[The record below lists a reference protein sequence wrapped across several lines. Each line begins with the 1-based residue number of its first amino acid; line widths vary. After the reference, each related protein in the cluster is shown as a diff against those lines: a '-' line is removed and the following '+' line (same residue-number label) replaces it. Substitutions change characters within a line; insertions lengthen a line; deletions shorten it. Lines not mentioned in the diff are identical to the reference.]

1 MYAALNGHIQTVSLL
16 LRNGADINQV
26 NSCGNNA
33 LMAASNTFK
42 MDVAEL
48 LIRNGAHPDHQ
59 NMVSALSISSR
70 DGVKRL
76 ILTIVWRYCP
86 SDCSRTWARS
96 ANTAAT

>member
-26 NSCGNNA
+26 NSCGNSA

-48 LIRNGAHPDHQ
+48 LLRNGAHFDHQ
-59 NMVSALSISSR
+59 NMV
-70 DGVKRL
+70 KNP
-76 ILTIVWRYCP
+76 IL
-86 SDCSRTWARS
+86 
-96 ANTAAT
+96 